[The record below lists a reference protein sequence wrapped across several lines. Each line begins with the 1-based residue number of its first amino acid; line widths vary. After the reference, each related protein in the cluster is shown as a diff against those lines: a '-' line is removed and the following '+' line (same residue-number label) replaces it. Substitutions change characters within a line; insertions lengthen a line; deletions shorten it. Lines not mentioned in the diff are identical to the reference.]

1 MHQADFKI
9 TRQSTVAEIRDYLGP
24 RPAAAVHPETPAVD
38 AVRLFCRHRDINT
51 LAVVD
56 AENQLVGLLEIGRL
70 IDDILAD
77 VLPEGYTKD
86 LMDLER
92 MLDATFLLAVHDTV
106 GEMMTEAVS
115 ISFQDT
121 AEDAFLTL
129 HSNGLRGIP
138 IVDEAGKVQSYLGL
152 LEFMTLWMPG
162 ATSAGRIYA
171 AGGDD

>member
-1 MHQADFKI
+1 MPQSDFKI
-9 TRQSTVAEIRDYLGP
+9 TRQSTIAEIRDYLGP
-24 RPAAAVHPETPAVD
+24 RPDVAVHPESLAVD
-38 AVRLFCRHRDINT
+38 AVRLFCRHRDTNT

-56 AENQLVGLLEIGRL
+56 AEDQLVGILEIGRL

-77 VLPEGYTKD
+77 ALPEGYTKD

-106 GEMMTEAVS
+106 GEMMTEPVS
-115 ISFQDT
+115 ITFSDT

-138 IVDEAGKVQSYLGL
+138 IVDEAGKARSYLGL

-162 ATSAGRIYA
+162 ATSAGRIYG

>member
-1 MHQADFKI
+1 LSQADFEI
-9 TRQSTVAEIRDYLGP
+9 TRQSTVAEIRAYLGT
-24 RPAAAVHPETPAVD
+24 RAATTVTAETPAVD
-38 AVRLFCRHRDINT
+38 AVRMFCRYRDINT

-56 AENQLVGLLEIGRL
+56 AENRLVGILEIGRL

-92 MLDATFLLAVHDTV
+92 MLDASFLLATHDTV
-106 GEMMTEAVS
+106 GEMMTDPVAVS
-115 ISFQDT
+115 LEDS
-121 AEDAFLTL
+121 AEEAFLIL

-138 IVDEAGKVQSYLGL
+138 IVDDDGRVLSYLGL

-162 ATSAGRIYA
+162 ATSAGRIYST
-171 AGGDD
+171 GGDD

>member
-9 TRQSTVAEIRDYLGP
+9 TRQSTVAQIRDYLGP
-24 RPAAAVHPETPAVD
+24 RAAESVQPETPAVD
-38 AVRLFCRHRDINT
+38 AVRMFCRHRDIST

-56 AENQLVGLLEIGRL
+56 AENQLVGILEIGRL

-86 LMDLER
+86 IMDLER
-92 MLDATFLLAVHDTV
+92 MLDASFLLSPHDTV
-106 GEMMTEAVS
+106 GEMMTAPVA
-115 ISFQDT
+115 ISYQGT
-121 AEDAFLTL
+121 AEEAFLKL
-129 HSNGLRGIP
+129 HSSGLRGIP
-138 IVDEAGKVQSYLGL
+138 IVDDDGRVLSYLGL

-162 ATSAGRIYA
+162 ATNAGRIYP